1 MPGLREQVV
10 LIICQEWPK
19 QEIELNPATISE
31 RLQSA
36 GYSSATEAEVRL
48 ELEHLAQH
56 RNIKLAWEPGGTDVP
71 TVAAVHPE
79 LCLEPRS

>member
-19 QEIELNPATISE
+19 GDIALNPATISG
-31 RLQSA
+31 RLQQSA

-48 ELEHLAQH
+48 ELEHLTDH
-56 RNIKLAWEPGGTDVP
+56 GFITTSVVPDGTTDP
-71 TVAAVHPE
+71 TVTSVRPD
-79 LCLEPRS
+79 LCA